1 MRVSVRSVLLSILA
15 MGIGTPLFAEEA
27 SLAAMVQQLGWDDPA
42 EPTKVVGPIHFVG
55 TRGLSV
61 WLITTPKGHIVLNTG
76 MPASGPLIEA
86 SIEKLGFKPD
96 DVELLLTCHGHID
109 HVGGLAYLKRV
120 TGAQVA
126 AMDTEVELLQSGGK
140 TDFNYGSSAAAQFEP
155 VTVDRVV
162 HDGEKITLG
171 DVTLTAHKTAGHTRG
186 STTWVTNVSDGGRK
200 YVVVF
205 PDGTSV
211 NPGYRLVTNP
221 SYPGILDDYRRTFQT
236 LTALTPDIWLAP
248 HTNVFAFDAK
258 RARAVSG
265 GAEAW
270 VDLEGYRTWLG
281 FQQMRLQ
288 AMIAKED
295 DAEPTTGGVN

>member
-15 MGIGTPLFAEEA
+15 MGVGTPLFAEEA
-27 SLAAMVQQLGWDDPA
+27 SLAAMVQQLGWDDPT
-42 EPTKVVGPIHFVG
+42 EPAKVVGPIHFVG
-55 TRGLSV
+55 TRGSSV
-61 WLITTPKGHIVLNTG
+61 WLIRTPKGHIVLNTG

-86 SIEKLGFKPD
+86 SIKQLGFKPE

-126 AMDTEVELLQSGGK
+126 AMDAEVELLQSGGR
-140 TDFNYGSSAAAQFEP
+140 TDFNYGSIAEFQFEP

-162 HDGEKITLG
+162 HDGEKVTLG

-186 STTWVTNVSDGGRK
+186 STTWVTTAVDGGRT

-221 SYPGILDDYRRTFQT
+221 SYPGIVDDYRRTFQT
-236 LTALTPDIWLAP
+236 LTALVPDIWLAP

-258 RARAVSG
+258 RARAVSEG
-265 GAEAW
+265 VKAW

-281 FQQMRLQ
+281 LQHMRLE
-288 AMIAKED
+288 AVIAKE
-295 DAEPTTGGVN
+295 

>member
-1 MRVSVRSVLLSILA
+1 
-15 MGIGTPLFAEEA
+15 MGVGTPLFAEEA
-27 SLAAMVQQLGWDDPA
+27 SLATMVQQLGWDDPT

-55 TRGLSV
+55 TRGSSV
-61 WLITTPKGHIVLNTG
+61 WLIRTPKGHIVLNTG

-86 SIEKLGFKPD
+86 SIKQLGFKPE
-96 DVELLLTCHGHID
+96 DVELLLTCHAHID

-140 TDFNYGSSAAAQFEP
+140 TDFNYGSIAEFQFEP

-162 HDGEKITLG
+162 HDGEKVTLG

-186 STTWVTNVSDGGRK
+186 STTWVTTVADGDRT

-221 SYPGILDDYRRTFQT
+221 SYPGIVDDYRRTFQT
-236 LTALTPDIWLAP
+236 LTALVPDIWLAP

-258 RARAVSG
+258 RARAVSEG
-265 GAEAW
+265 VKAW

-281 FQQMRLQ
+281 LQHMRLE
-288 AMIAKED
+288 AVIAKE
-295 DAEPTTGGVN
+295 